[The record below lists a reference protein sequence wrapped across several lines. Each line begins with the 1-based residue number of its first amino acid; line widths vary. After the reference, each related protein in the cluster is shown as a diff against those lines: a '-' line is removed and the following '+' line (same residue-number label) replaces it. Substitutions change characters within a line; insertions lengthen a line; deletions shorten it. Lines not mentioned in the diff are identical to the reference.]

1 MVDRIKQIMEYKQLT
16 PAVFAEQLE
25 ISRSNL
31 THLFSGRNQPSL
43 ALAKK
48 ILETYPDIN
57 TEWLIMGVG
66 KMVNADLQP
75 NDTPSVNV
83 ETPATTANPAELDL
97 FSSLEE
103 VHDDT
108 PATTAVQP
116 AEEPAT
122 MTETSFT
129 EVETEPESVTPDV
142 TNVSPVEIPS
152 RKRTTSKR
160 ANNSDGGQG
169 KSQIFDSRGD
179 KKVRKIVFFYVDKTF
194 EEFYPE

>member
-66 KMVNADLQP
+66 KMVNTDLLP
-75 NDTPSVNV
+75 TDTPSVNV

-103 VHDDT
+103 VHDT
-108 PATTAVQP
+108 PATTAEQP
-116 AEEPAT
+116 VEEPAT
-122 MTETSFT
+122 MTETPFS
-129 EVETEPESVTPDV
+129 EVVTEPESATPDV

-194 EEFYPE
+194 EEFFPE

>member
-1 MVDRIKQIMEYKQLT
+1 MVDRIKQVMEYKQLS

-66 KMVNADLQP
+66 NMVNEGLSSVSQTVTKPEQP
-75 NDTPSVNV
+75 ANV
-83 ETPATTANPAELDL
+83 PLNTEPDL
-97 FSSLEE
+97 FSSIENEPVTINEAPIEPTATIVEE
-103 VHDDT
+103 SPNEVPETEKQASSSGMD
-108 PATTAVQP
+108 
-116 AEEPAT
+116 T
-122 MTETSFT
+122 MTS
-129 EVETEPESVTPDV
+129 EPMPRRRS
-142 TNVSPVEIPS
+142 
-152 RKRTTSKR
+152 TSKR
-160 ANNSDGGQG
+160 AYNSDGGQG

-179 KKVRKIVFFYVDKTF
+179 KKVRKIVFFYADKTF

>member
-66 KMVNADLQP
+66 EMVNADYKQEAAP
-75 NDTPSVNV
+75 IANA
-83 ETPATTANPAELDL
+83 ETPAIVANPAELDL
-97 FSSLEE
+97 FSGMEE
-103 VHDDT
+103 T
-108 PATTAVQP
+108 PDVQMETSELPTEKTEAAAESQP
-116 AEEPAT
+116 AESEMEPSAIN
-122 MTETSFT
+122 TS
-129 EVETEPESVTPDV
+129 VIS
-142 TNVSPVEIPS
+142 NASSEIPS
-152 RKRTTSKR
+152 RKRMTSKR
-160 ANNSDGGQG
+160 ANNSDGGPG
-169 KSQIFDSRGD
+169 KSQISDSRGD
-179 KKVRKIVFFYVDKTF
+179 KKVRKIVFFYADKTF
-194 EEFYPE
+194 EEFFPE

>member
-16 PAVFAEQLE
+16 PATFAEQLE

-48 ILETYPDIN
+48 ILDTYPDIN

-66 KMVNADLQP
+66 EMVNTDLQQ
-75 NDTPSVNV
+75 NTTPAVIV
-83 ETPATTANPAELDL
+83 ETPATTENPAELDL
-97 FSSLEE
+97 FSALEDVPE
-103 VHDDT
+103 ASASVSESR
-108 PATTAVQP
+108 
-116 AEEPAT
+116 AEEPVA
-122 MTETSFT
+122 SAGGQPS
-129 EVETEPESVTPDV
+129 EVETEPEAITPV
-142 TNVSPVEIPS
+142 VANATSSEIPS
-152 RKRTTSKR
+152 RRRTTSKR
-160 ANNSDGGQG
+160 ANNSEGVQG

-179 KKVRKIVFFYVDKTF
+179 KKVRKIVFFYADKTF

>member
-66 KMVNADLQP
+66 EMVNADYKQEAAPLA
-75 NDTPSVNV
+75 NA
-83 ETPATTANPAELDL
+83 ETPATAANPAELDL
-97 FSSLEE
+97 FSGMEE
-103 VHDDT
+103 T
-108 PATTAVQP
+108 PDVQMETSELPTEKTEAAAESQP
-116 AEEPAT
+116 AESDAIN
-122 MTETSFT
+122 TS
-129 EVETEPESVTPDV
+129 VIS
-142 TNVSPVEIPS
+142 NASSEIPS
-152 RKRTTSKR
+152 RKRMTSKR
-160 ANNSDGGQG
+160 ANNSDGGPG

-179 KKVRKIVFFYVDKTF
+179 KKVRKIVFFYADKTF

>member
-66 KMVNADLQP
+66 KMVNTDLQP

-83 ETPATTANPAELDL
+83 ETPVTTANPAELDL

-103 VHDDT
+103 VHDT
-108 PATTAVQP
+108 PATSTEQP
-116 AEEPAT
+116 TEESST
-122 MTETSFT
+122 MTETPFS
-129 EVETEPESVTPDV
+129 EVVTEPESVTPDV
-142 TNVSPVEIPS
+142 TNVSSVEIPS

>member
-16 PAVFAEQLE
+16 PATFAEQLE

-48 ILETYPDIN
+48 ILDTYPDIN

-66 KMVNADLQP
+66 EMVNTDLQQ
-75 NDTPSVNV
+75 NTTPAVIV
-83 ETPATTANPAELDL
+83 ETPATTENPAELDL
-97 FSSLEE
+97 FSALEDVPE
-103 VHDDT
+103 ASASVSES
-108 PATTAVQP
+108 P
-116 AEEPAT
+116 AEEPVA
-122 MTETSFT
+122 SAGSQPT
-129 EVETEPESVTPDV
+129 EVETEPEAIA
-142 TNVSPVEIPS
+142 PVVANATSSEIPS

-160 ANNSDGGQG
+160 ANNSEGVQG

-179 KKVRKIVFFYVDKTF
+179 KKVRKIVFFYADKTF

>member
-16 PAVFAEQLE
+16 PATFAEQLE

-48 ILETYPDIN
+48 ILDTYPDIN

-66 KMVNADLQP
+66 EMVNTDLQQ
-75 NDTPSVNV
+75 NTTPAVIV
-83 ETPATTANPAELDL
+83 EKPATTENPAELDL
-97 FSSLEE
+97 FSVLEDVPE
-103 VHDDT
+103 ASASVSES
-108 PATTAVQP
+108 P
-116 AEEPAT
+116 AEEPVA
-122 MTETSFT
+122 SAGSQPS
-129 EVETEPESVTPDV
+129 EVETEPEAITPV
-142 TNVSPVEIPS
+142 VANATSSEIPS
-152 RKRTTSKR
+152 RRRTTSKR
-160 ANNSDGGQG
+160 ANNSEGVQG

-179 KKVRKIVFFYVDKTF
+179 KKVRKIVFFYADKTF